1 MNKMRLLTDL
11 ADLMQ
16 RLPQSNSEITN
27 TDTWR
32 YGAGTYA
39 DALYPILLHQKW
51 THLPRYMIAGMTASL
66 FRFVVDRRLTTESIS
81 AYNWMAENFVAAD
94 FIGVTASQA
103 AGFSFEPTFPL
114 YQKQALHDIKAS
126 IDRGTGAVL
135 WHDQFV
141 VVVGYDDDEEVLFLC
156 TGDDPD
162 MLRLPYSLVGRNN
175 SPYWYYQVLEAH
187 QSIDMWEV
195 CKESLIQAVY
205 KWETHDYMLP
215 AQDYACGSAAYTAVA
230 EVLQSGN
237 YESNQAAAVLRYY
250 AYTRGDIASY
260 VRALEHLSPHMDQVI
275 VKYTQLA
282 DLYASIVE
290 VLDDSA
296 AWDAREPESVQQ
308 VIELIRNAG
317 GTEQA
322 AIDAIKHAFPETINN
337 RFSDIGLR

>member
-16 RLPQSNSEITN
+16 RLPQSNSEISN

-32 YGAGTYA
+32 YATSTYA

-215 AQDYACGSAAYTAVA
+215 AQDYACGSAAYTAIA
-230 EVLQSGN
+230 DVLQSGN
-237 YESNQAAAVLRYY
+237 YESHHAASVLRYY
-250 AYTRGDIASY
+250 AYTREDIALY
-260 VRALEHLSPHMDQVI
+260 VKALEHLSPYMDQVI
-275 VKYTQLA
+275 KRYTILA
-282 DLYASIVE
+282 NIYASIVE
-290 VLDDSA
+290 VLDNSA
-296 AWDAREPESVQQ
+296 AWNAREPESVQR
-308 VIELIRNAG
+308 VSELIRSAG
-317 GTEQA
+317 DTEQA
-322 AIDAIKHAFPETINN
+322 AIDAIKQAFPETINN
-337 RFSDIGLR
+337 RSSDIGLR

>member
-1 MNKMRLLTDL
+1 MKKMRLLTDL
-11 ADLMQ
+11 ADLIQ
-16 RLPQSNSEITN
+16 RLPQTNAGITN
-27 TDTWR
+27 TDRWR
-32 YGAGTYA
+32 YATGSYA
-39 DALYPILLHQKW
+39 DALYPILLHKKW
-51 THLPRYMIAGMTASL
+51 THLPRYIIAGMTANL

-126 IDRGTGAVL
+126 IERGTGAVL

-215 AQDYACGSAAYTAVA
+215 AQDYACGFAAYTAVA

-237 YESNQAAAVLRYY
+237 YESHQAAMVLRYY
-250 AYTRGDIASY
+250 ARTRGDIASY
-260 VRALEHLSPHMDQVI
+260 VRALQHLSPHMDQVI
-275 VKYTQLA
+275 EQYTQLA
-282 DLYASIVE
+282 DLYVSIVE
-290 VLDDSA
+290 VLDNSA
-296 AWDAREPESVQQ
+296 AWDASEPESILRVS
-308 VIELIRNAG
+308 ELIRSAG
-317 GTEQA
+317 DTEQA

>member
-1 MNKMRLLTDL
+1 MKRMRLLTDL

-16 RLPQSNSEITN
+16 RLPQTNAGTTN

-39 DALYPILLHQKW
+39 DALYPILLYKKW

-66 FRFVVDRRLTTESIS
+66 FRFVVDRRLTKESIS

-114 YQKQALHDIKAS
+114 YQKQTLHDIKNS

-141 VVVGYDDDEEVLFLC
+141 VAVGYDDDEEVLFFC
-156 TGDDPD
+156 TGDESEIR
-162 MLRLPYSLVGRNN
+162 RLPYTLVGLNN

-187 QSIDMWEV
+187 RSIDMWEV

-230 EVLQSGN
+230 DVLQSGN
-237 YESNQAAAVLRYY
+237 YESNQAATVLRYY

-260 VRALEHLSPHMDQVI
+260 VKALEHLSPQMDQVI

-282 DLYASIVE
+282 DLYTSIVE

-296 AWDAREPESVQQ
+296 AWDAREPGSVQR
-308 VIELIRNAG
+308 VSELIRNAG
-317 GTEQA
+317 DAEQA

>member
-1 MNKMRLLTDL
+1 MKKTRLLTDL
-11 ADLMQ
+11 ADLIQ
-16 RLPQSNSEITN
+16 RPQTNSGTTN
-27 TDTWR
+27 TDTRR

-39 DALYPILLHQKW
+39 DALYPILLHKKW

-66 FRFVVDRRLTTESIS
+66 FRFVVDRRLTKESIS

-114 YQKQALHDIKAS
+114 YQKHALLNIKNS

-141 VVVGYDDDEEVLFLC
+141 VAVGYDDDEEVLFFC
-156 TGDDPD
+156 TGDESEIR
-162 MLRLPYSLVGRNN
+162 RLPYTLVGRNN
-175 SPYWYYQVLEAH
+175 SPYWYYQVLEAQ

-230 EVLQSGN
+230 DVLQSGN

-282 DLYASIVE
+282 DLHASIVE

>member
-1 MNKMRLLTDL
+1 MRFLTDL
-11 ADLMQ
+11 ADLIQ
-16 RLPQSNSEITN
+16 YPPQNNSGN
-27 TDTWR
+27 PSTDTWR
-32 YGAGTYA
+32 NGTGSYV
-39 DALYPILLHQKW
+39 DALYRILLHQKW
-51 THLPRYMIAGMTASL
+51 TYLPRYMIAGMTASL
-66 FRFVVDRRLTTESIS
+66 FRFVVDRRLTKESIS

-205 KWETHDYMLP
+205 KWETHDYILP

-230 EVLQSGN
+230 DVLQSGN
-237 YESNQAAAVLRYY
+237 YECNQAAMVLRYY
-250 AYTRGDIASY
+250 ACTRGGMASY

-275 VKYTQLA
+275 VQYTQLA
-282 DLYASIVE
+282 DLYVSIVE
-290 VLDDSA
+290 VLDNSA
-296 AWDAREPESVQQ
+296 AWDAREPGSVHR
-308 VIELIRNAG
+308 VSSLIRSAG
-317 GTEQA
+317 DTEQA
-322 AIDAIKHAFPETINN
+322 AIDAIKDAFSETINN
-337 RFSDIGLR
+337 RCSDIGLR